1 LTFINFHKIFI
12 DNMSNSQK
20 QGYVGGIKFLIKD
33 TNTIR
38 IWKPSDVEFTD
49 FKERCDL
56 VIKYL
61 IDEGFFTKHKCK
73 VEVVT

>member
-1 LTFINFHKIFI
+1 
-12 DNMSNSQK
+12 MSNSHK

-38 IWKPSDVEFTD
+38 IWKPTDVEFTD
-49 FKERCDL
+49 FKQRCDL

>member
-1 LTFINFHKIFI
+1 MGHMIPKNGLV
-12 DNMSNSQK
+12 S
-20 QGYVGGIKFLIKD
+20 GIRFQIKD

-38 IWKPSDVEFTD
+38 IWKPVDTEFSN
-49 FKERCDL
+49 FKSKCDS

-61 IDEGFFTKHKCK
+61 IDEGFFNKNKCK

>member
-1 LTFINFHKIFI
+1 MNHINKTG
-12 DNMSNSQK
+12 MVR
-20 QGYVGGIKFLIKD
+20 GVKFLIKD
-33 TNTIR
+33 NNTIR
-38 IWKPSDVEFTD
+38 IWKPVSEEFSE
-49 FKERCDL
+49 FKEKCDL

>member
-1 LTFINFHKIFI
+1 
-12 DNMSNSQK
+12 MSNSQK
-20 QGYVGGIKFLIKD
+20 QGYIRGIKFLIKD

-38 IWKPSDVEFTD
+38 IWKPVDVEFTE
-49 FKERCDL
+49 FKQKCDS